1 MNLDN
6 FLSAFFAGETE
17 KIYFRAFKPKD
28 APDTTGNRPQ
38 MLSLSR
44 EHLIKNDG
52 VTELRKLNH
61 LRGIYFAPNAG
72 GNTDEEIT
80 RFNAVFVENDNLPI
94 DEQHQALD
102 ECPLPTSIRVETKRS
117 VHAYWLLGENCTKD
131 EWRDVQ
137 NRLIDYFDG
146 DKSIKNPS
154 RVMRLPF
161 FSHLTYDEQAT
172 GNYCCKPVE
181 VVQFD
186 PERRYSVLEL
196 KKAFPEVEVS
206 KDKTPHTFEV
216 AETISNGSR
225 NKELFSLAGSLRC
238 KGLGENE
245 ILAALGE
252 VNRQRVKPPLP
263 ESEVRSIVRSVLRYP
278 PKDNVSEVKT
288 ETSPNAESAS
298 LSIPVLSD
306 TALYGLAGEIVR
318 TIEPHTEADN
328 AALLVQLLAGF
339 GCLIG
344 KTAGF
349 RAEADFHYTKL
360 FAVLVG
366 ASSKGRKGTSWGQ
379 IKQLL
384 CRIDDSFVNCI
395 QDGLS
400 SGEGLIYHVRDAQTK
415 KVPIKE
421 KQRIVGYQDEI
432 FDQGATEKR
441 AFVVEPEFA
450 RVLRAMARE
459 GNTLSSVVRQAWDSD
474 QLKIMTK
481 TPIKASEA
489 HISIVGHIT
498 KDELLKN
505 LDETE
510 TANGFANRFLWVYI
524 RRSKYLP
531 EGGNLQDSQL
541 NPLVEKLNKAAAY
554 ARITNELKR
563 DEEARSKWIKIYPKL
578 SDGHT
583 GLFGSV
589 TSRAEAQVMRIA
601 CLYALLDCAEV
612 IRLAH
617 LEAALALWTYCEDS
631 ARYIFGNQTGN
642 KIADTIYAA
651 LLSAEVGLTRSQIRD
666 LFQRNASAGQITSA
680 LKLLAELGQID
691 IIKEQTEGRSREICR
706 ARRNDLNDFNDQ
718 SQNIEPLDDP

>member
-1 MNLDN
+1 MNLDD
-6 FLSAFFAGETE
+6 FLSAFFSNEKE
-17 KIYFRAFKPKD
+17 KIHFRAFKPKD

-38 MLSLSR
+38 MLSKSR
-44 EHLIKNDG
+44 EHLIKSGG
-52 VTELRKLNH
+52 VIELRKFNH

-94 DEQHQALD
+94 EEQHKALD
-102 ECPLPTSIRVETKRS
+102 ECSLPTSIRVETKRS
-117 VHAYWLLGENCTKD
+117 VHAYWLLRENCTKD

-137 NRLIDYFDG
+137 NRLIVYFDG

-161 FSHLTYDEQAT
+161 FSHLTYDERAT
-172 GNYCCKPVE
+172 GNYSYKPVQ
-181 VVQFD
+181 VVQFN
-186 PERRYSVLEL
+186 PERRYSIFEL
-196 KKAFPEVEVS
+196 KKAFPEVEIS
-206 KDKTPHTFEV
+206 KDNLPHTFEV
-216 AETISNGSR
+216 SETISNGNR
-225 NKELFSLAGSLRC
+225 NKELFSLAGSLRR
-238 KGLGENE
+238 KGLGEKE
-245 ILAALGE
+245 ILATLGE
-252 VNRQRVKPPLP
+252 VNRQRVNPPLP
-263 ESEVRSIVRSVLRYP
+263 EAEIRSIVKSVLRYS

-288 ETSPNAESAS
+288 ETIPDAESES

-306 TALYGLAGEIVR
+306 TGLYGLAGEIVR

-328 AALLVQLLAGF
+328 AALLVQLMAGF

-379 IKQLL
+379 IKRLL
-384 CRIDDSFVNCI
+384 CRIDDSFINCI

-421 KQRIVGYQDEI
+421 KQRIVDYQEEI

-441 AFVVEPEFA
+441 AFVLEPEFA
-450 RVLRAMARE
+450 RVLSAMARE

-481 TPIKASEA
+481 NPIKASEA

-510 TANGFANRFLWVYI
+510 TANGFANRFLWVFI

-531 EGGNLQDSQL
+531 EGGTLQDSQL
-541 NPLVEKLNKAAAY
+541 NPLVEKLNKAADY
-554 ARITNELKR
+554 ARITKEIKR
-563 DEEARSKWIKIYPKL
+563 DERARSKWIEIYPKL

-612 IRLAH
+612 IRLEH
-617 LEAALALWTYCEDS
+617 LEAALALWSYCEDS

-642 KIADTIYAA
+642 KTADTIYAA
-651 LLSAEVGLTRSQIRD
+651 LLSVEVGLTRSQIRD
-666 LFQRNASAGQITSA
+666 LFQRNASSGQINSA
-680 LKLLAELGQID
+680 LKLLVELGRIE
-691 IIKEQTEGRSREICR
+691 ITKEQTEGRSREICR
-706 ARRNDLNDFNDQ
+706 ARRYDLNDFNDQ
-718 SQNIEPLDDP
+718 S